1 MEDESEM
8 LIVSISAAA
17 NVTSKLTNLARM
29 N

>member
-8 LIVSISAAA
+8 LIVSISAAS